1 MAISLVKKVK
11 GDGILMNL
19 RWLKSCFVPRFSR
32 PKPRRPHRTAR
43 LIQKEP
49 KDPLELGLT
58 LSSHCS
64 LSSDIREGILA
75 KPVRHEIKDQPL
87 SCWRPRDHSR
97 CASSDTS
104 HLEKRFLLYNCH
116 PTRLCIKPTPTCF

>member
-1 MAISLVKKVK
+1 MAISLVKVK

-19 RWLKSCFVPRFSR
+19 QWLKSCFVPRSSR

-64 LSSDIREGILA
+64 PSSDVREGILA
-75 KPVRHEIKDQPL
+75 KPVWREIKDQPL
-87 SCWRPRDHSR
+87 SRWRPRDHSR
-97 CASSDTS
+97 CASSDNRPFREAIS
-104 HLEKRFLLYNCH
+104 VV
-116 PTRLCIKPTPTCF
+116 